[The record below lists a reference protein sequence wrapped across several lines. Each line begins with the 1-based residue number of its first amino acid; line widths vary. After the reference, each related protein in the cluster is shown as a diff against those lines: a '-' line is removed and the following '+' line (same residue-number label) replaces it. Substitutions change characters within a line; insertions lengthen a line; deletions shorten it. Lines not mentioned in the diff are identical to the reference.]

1 MNNPFS
7 FAAFPSWKRVFK
19 DTSKE
24 AQKAVYADPAFR
36 NQFREDLKNPLAFGN
51 WGRIGVHAVKN
62 PALKAMEGRSIA
74 DIAQERGKD
83 GVDAFLDLVLA
94 DNLQCELTMASW
106 NTREDRMRELLNDK
120 SILMALGDGGAHVDL
135 LCDAGYPTY
144 LLGTWVREKEAIT
157 LEEGVRKLTSDPAD
171 LFGLRDRGRLVKGAP
186 GDVAIFDAGRIGS
199 NNHGERRYD
208 LPGGA
213 KRIVMPSRGVE
224 YTIVNGAVTWEQGR
238 LTEAKAGKVLRG

>member
-1 MNNPFS
+1 MS
-7 FAAFPSWKRVFK
+7 
-19 DTSKE
+19 
-24 AQKAVYADPAFR
+24 
-36 NQFREDLKNPLAFGN
+36 
-51 WGRIGVHAVKN
+51 N
-62 PALKAMEGRSIA
+62 PALKPLEGKSVA
-74 DIAQERGKD
+74 QIAQEQGKD

-94 DNLQCELTMASW
+94 DNLACELTMASW
-106 NTREDRMRELLNDK
+106 NTREDRMRELLNNK
-120 SILMALGDGGAHVDL
+120 SILMALGDGGAHVDM

-171 LFGLRDRGRLVKGAP
+171 LFGLKDRGRLAQGAP
-186 GDVAIFDAGRIGS
+186 ADVAIFDPAAIGS

-224 YTIVNGAVTWEQGR
+224 YTVVNGAVTWEQGK
-238 LTEAKAGKVLRG
+238 LNEAKAGKVLRG